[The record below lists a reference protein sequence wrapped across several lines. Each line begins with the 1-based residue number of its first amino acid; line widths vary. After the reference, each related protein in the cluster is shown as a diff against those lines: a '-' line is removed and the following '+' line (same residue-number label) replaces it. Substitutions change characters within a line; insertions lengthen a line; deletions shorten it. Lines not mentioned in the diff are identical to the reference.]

1 MTRRCAGS
9 LWVVEWG
16 DTYDHSLA
24 GVRGRPADRTLMVEP
39 DSAEPIRRDI
49 AVSVGAIT
57 NVGKP
62 LGNAVPPAR
71 SKPPR
76 FTPTVHEMTILR
88 VLLFGFR
95 FTDV

>member
-16 DTYDHSLA
+16 GTRTTTTKFAVRA
-24 GVRGRPADRTLMVEP
+24 GRGRPADRTLMVEP
-39 DSAEPIRRDI
+39 DSAEPIWRDI

-62 LGNAVPPAR
+62 LETRSRRRAR
-71 SKPPR
+71 NRPLHSRLSTK
-76 FTPTVHEMTILR
+76 
-88 VLLFGFR
+88 
-95 FTDV
+95 